1 MTYEWV
7 WDGGRPSLDLINTLR
22 DRKQKPYDM
31 LREPADLATWL
42 TSAGLLATKPPE
54 VTPAELAGARQLRE
68 VIDAAIQAVVYD
80 RPPKPKDVELINDW
94 ARHVP
99 TPRLEVGDDAKLRKR
114 QSPDPLEALARVAV
128 DAIELLVSDDVRL
141 VRVCGSGTCGLRFL
155 DRSRARN
162 RQWCSMARCGNR
174 EKARLHYARTKSL
187 GSAT

>member
-22 DRKQKPYDM
+22 DRKKVPYDL
-31 LREPADLATWL
+31 LRTPDDLATWL
-42 TSAGLLATKPPE
+42 TAAGLLETTPE
-54 VTPAELAGARQLRE
+54 VSPAELAGARQLRE
-68 VIDAAIQAVVYD
+68 AIDAAVQAAVHD
-80 RPPKPKDVELINDW
+80 TAPKRKDVELINDW

-99 TPRLEVGDDAKLRKR
+99 TPRLELSPDGKLRTR
-114 QSPDPLEALARVAV
+114 QAPDPMEALARVAV
-128 DAIELLVSDDVRL
+128 DAIELLVSEDVRL
-141 VRVCGSGTCGLRFL
+141 VRICGSNTCGLRFL
-155 DRSRARN
+155 DRSRGRN

>member
-22 DRKQKPYDM
+22 DRKQKPYEM
-31 LREPADLATWL
+31 LRHPADLATWL
-42 TSAGLLATKPPE
+42 TAAGLLAARPE

-68 VIDAAIQAVVYD
+68 VIDAAVQAVVHD
-80 RPPKPKDVELINDW
+80 TPPRREDVAAINDW

-99 TPRLEVGDDAKLRKR
+99 TPKLEFAEGGKLRKR
-114 QSPDPLEALARVAV
+114 QAPDPLEALARVAV
-128 DAIELLVSDDVRL
+128 DAIELLVSDEVRQ
-141 VRVCGSGTCGLRFL
+141 VRICGSSTCGLRFV